1 VLINLSSVLR
11 QSADRISTNVIVF
24 LPALLAVIVVI
35 AITILVAWVV
45 RAALLRIMRGMK
57 FDQRSEELGFG
68 QYFEWSPSRSPSL
81 AIARLAQW
89 VIILLGFLL
98 ALTAFDPTLTSH
110 LALSL
115 FQFLPNLLAA
125 ILILI
130 VGTFVARFIGRSV
143 LISAVNMQIQ
153 SARLLSVGVKWL
165 VLVMAGAMALEHVG
179 IGRAILELAFGI
191 LFGGIVLA
199 MALAVGLGSKEMVS
213 RSWERSQRE
222 DNKEEFH
229 HF

>member
-1 VLINLSSVLR
+1 MLTNLLAVLR
-11 QSADRISTNVIVF
+11 QSSDRISGNVIVL
-24 LPALLAVIVVI
+24 LPGLLALIIVISVSLLI
-35 AITILVAWVV
+35 AWLV
-45 RAALLRIMRGMK
+45 RAALLKVMRSMN

-68 QYFEWSPSRSPSL
+68 QYFEWSPTRSPSL
-81 AIARLAQW
+81 AIARLAQS
-89 VIILLGFLL
+89 VIVLLGLLL

-110 LALSL
+110 LTLSL

-130 VGTFVARFIGRSV
+130 VGTFVARFVARSV

-153 SARLLSVGVKWL
+153 SARLLSMGVKWL
-165 VLVMAGAMALEHVG
+165 VLVLAGAMALEHLG
-179 IGRAILELAFGI
+179 IGRGILELAFGI

-199 MALAVGLGSKEMVS
+199 LSLAVGLGSKEMVS
-213 RSWERSQRE
+213 RSWERSQKEEPR
-222 DNKEEFH
+222 EEFH

>member
-1 VLINLSSVLR
+1 MLTNLWDVLQ
-11 QSADRISTNVIVF
+11 QSADRISRNVIVF
-24 LPALLAVIVVI
+24 LPGLLAVIIVI
-35 AITILVAWVV
+35 SVTLLVAWAV

-68 QYFEWSPSRSPSL
+68 QYFEWSPSRSPAL
-81 AIARLAQW
+81 AIARLAQS
-89 VIILLGFLL
+89 VIILLGLLL

-110 LALSL
+110 LTLSL

-125 ILILI
+125 ILILV
-130 VGTFVARFIGRSV
+130 VGTFVARFVGRSV

-165 VLVMAGAMALEHVG
+165 VLVMSGAMALEHVG
-179 IGRAILELAFGI
+179 IGRSILELAFGI

-199 MALAVGLGSKEMVS
+199 MSLAVGLGSKEMVS
-213 RSWERSQRE
+213 RTWEKSRRE
-222 DNKEEFH
+222 EPKEEFH